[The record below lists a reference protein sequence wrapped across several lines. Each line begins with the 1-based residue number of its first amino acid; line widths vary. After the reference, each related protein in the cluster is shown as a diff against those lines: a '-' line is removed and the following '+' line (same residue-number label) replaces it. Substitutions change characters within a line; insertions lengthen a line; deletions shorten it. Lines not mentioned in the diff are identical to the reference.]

1 MNVLNWSVY
10 YLEISGMVPYVGI
23 LLPIVLRDHK
33 IEQMIN
39 EPIKLKKAKRKTSYS
54 IYYKELYESRSTE
67 VYIKTADELN
77 IKYNKRGENV
87 AKLEDDLEPEELDVW
102 LTTNNK
108 MSRLKFY
115 RDINTIYGNHIYND
129 IASIMLKHL
138 KKDKLTYESSY
149 LIRKME

>member
-54 IYYKELYESRSTE
+54 IYYNELYESRSTE

-87 AKLEDDLEPEELDVW
+87 AKLEDDLEPK
-102 LTTNNK
+102 N
-108 MSRLKFY
+108 
-115 RDINTIYGNHIYND
+115 
-129 IASIMLKHL
+129 
-138 KKDKLTYESSY
+138 
-149 LIRKME
+149 